1 VELREYWNIIR
12 RRWWL
17 PVAITLVALV
27 ASTAVGVRGAAAY
40 KTDMRLAVSTI
51 PTPDPNSV
59 LYYDPIYSSNLD
71 SEYLADDMSELLTS
85 RAFADE
91 VSAEMARASTPSTV
105 DPILIV
111 NATRTKK
118 THRFID
124 ITLTTSTYEEG
135 DLISASIG
143 RILSDP
149 AHLAIYLKALTA
161 YNTQMVIVTPP
172 VVHRANTPLGLA
184 SEVALRTVI
193 GLLVG
198 IGLAFLID
206 YVDPSVR
213 TRQEAE
219 AVLQLKETQH
229 LAIAV
234 REHLT
239 VEKDR
244 VTQARRRSPMNC

>member
-1 VELREYWNIIR
+1 MELREYWSIIR

-17 PVAITLVALV
+17 PAAITLVALI

-59 LYYDPIYSSNLD
+59 LYYDPTYYSNLD
-71 SEYLADDMSELLTS
+71 SEYLADDMSEFMTS

-91 VSAEMARASTPSTV
+91 VKRELATSSTPYDV
-105 DPILIV
+105 DIETIM

-124 ITLTTSTYEEG
+124 ITITTPTFDEG
-135 DLISASIG
+135 SQIAGSIS
-143 RILSDP
+143 RILSDK
-149 AHLAIYLKALTA
+149 AHLAQYLQALTA
-161 YNTQMVIVTPP
+161 YNTQMTIVTPP
-172 VVHRANTPLGLA
+172 VTHRANTLLGLI
-184 SEVALRTVI
+184 SEIALRTLI
-193 GLLVG
+193 GLIVG
-198 IGLAFLID
+198 IGVALLVD

-219 AVLQLKETQH
+219 AVLQMPVLGE
-229 LAIAV
+229 IP
-234 REHLT
+234 RPP
-239 VEKDR
+239 
-244 VTQARRRSPMNC
+244 RRRGVAA

>member
-1 VELREYWNIIR
+1 MELREYWNIVR

-17 PVAITLVALV
+17 PAAITLVALL
-27 ASTAVGVRGAAAY
+27 ASTVVGVRGAAAY

-59 LYYDPIYSSNLD
+59 LYYDPIYYSNLD

-91 VSAEMARASTPSTV
+91 VKRELATSSTPV
-105 DPILIV
+105 DIDPLTIV

-124 ITLTTSTYEEG
+124 ITLTTATFEEG
-135 DLISASIG
+135 DMIAGSIS

-161 YNTQMVIVTPP
+161 YNTQMVMVTPP
-172 VVHRANTPLGLA
+172 VTHRANTPVGLI
-184 SEVALRTVI
+184 SEIALRTVI

-213 TRQEAE
+213 SREEAE
-219 AVLQLKETQH
+219 AVLQMPVLGEIPRT
-229 LAIAV
+229 
-234 REHLT
+234 
-239 VEKDR
+239 
-244 VTQARRRSPMNC
+244 RRGVVA